1 MVKLKDQRQE
11 WFIAIINFDHGQRYK
26 YTVYEL
32 FIPYICIV
40 NVHMSYAIN
49 Y

>member
-1 MVKLKDQRQE
+1 MVKLKGQGQGR
-11 WFIAIINFDHGQRYK
+11 FITVMNFDHGQRYK
-26 YTVYEL
+26 YTVYGL
-32 FIPYICIV
+32 FTPYSCIV